1 MSKENLEFQTEVSQL
16 LNLMIH
22 SLYSN
27 REIFLRELISNASD
41 ACDKLRVEALADDSL
56 YEGNSDFNI
65 EITFNE
71 KERTLTVSDSGV
83 GMSKEEVVANLGT
96 IAKSGTKEFFS
107 KLSGD
112 SAKDSALIGQFGVG
126 FYSAFIVAEKVVVH
140 TRRAGLSYDEAVLWE
155 SDGQTGFSV
164 QAAKK
169 ERRGTEVTL
178 HLRSAADIDGE
189 KSHDDLLSH
198 WKLSEI
204 ISKYS
209 DHIAIPIKMK
219 KQQWDEKTS
228 AYKEL

>member
-1 MSKENLEFQTEVSQL
+1 MAKENLEFQTEVSQL

-56 YEGNSDFNI
+56 YEGNSDFHI

-71 KERTLTVSDSGV
+71 KERTLTISDSGV

-126 FYSAFIVAEKVVVH
+126 FYSALLTCSQVSSSLYADFFSSHCCFFIFI
-140 TRRAGLSYDEAVLWE
+140 G
-155 SDGQTGFSV
+155 
-164 QAAKK
+164 
-169 ERRGTEVTL
+169 
-178 HLRSAADIDGE
+178 
-189 KSHDDLLSH
+189 
-198 WKLSEI
+198 
-204 ISKYS
+204 
-209 DHIAIPIKMK
+209 IAM
-219 KQQWDEKTS
+219 
-228 AYKEL
+228 

>member
-71 KERTLTVSDSGV
+71 KERTLTISDSGV

-96 IAKSGTKEFFS
+96 IANQARKSFLANYRE
-107 KLSGD
+107 
-112 SAKDSALIGQFGVG
+112 
-126 FYSAFIVAEKVVVH
+126 IVQK
-140 TRRAGLSYDEAVLWE
+140 
-155 SDGQTGFSV
+155 
-164 QAAKK
+164 
-169 ERRGTEVTL
+169 TL
-178 HLRSAADIDGE
+178 
-189 KSHDDLLSH
+189 
-198 WKLSEI
+198 
-204 ISKYS
+204 
-209 DHIAIPIKMK
+209 P
-219 KQQWDEKTS
+219 
-228 AYKEL
+228 

>member
-16 LNLMIH
+16 LSLMIH

-71 KERTLTVSDSGV
+71 KERTLTISDSGV

-112 SAKDSALIGQFGVG
+112 SAKDSALIGQSV
-126 FYSAFIVAEKVVVH
+126 
-140 TRRAGLSYDEAVLWE
+140 SYTHL
-155 SDGQTGFSV
+155 
-164 QAAKK
+164 
-169 ERRGTEVTL
+169 TL
-178 HLRSAADIDGE
+178 PTI
-189 KSHDDLLSH
+189 LLV
-198 WKLSEI
+198 
-204 ISKYS
+204 
-209 DHIAIPIKMK
+209 
-219 KQQWDEKTS
+219 
-228 AYKEL
+228 